1 MKKSSILR
9 KAVHPTLFPAI
20 ENPAVQSESVIQDI
34 ISQLPPLPPVLR
46 YYDDFD
52 DKLRSINHPDKSSV
66 FEFHLNGS
74 KSNINFSRF
83 DENIELLMKHLIT
96 FLFGRNLSANT
107 IYNRSAALY
116 NINVNDI
123 IVLLEAGPARIK
135 YPWESIRSKYSTKH
149 CNFFESLKSLLKLL
163 CEYNI
168 NGWSNEYYQYIS
180 EVLPS
185 PSVDK
190 LATVRT
196 GEAFLAAAE
205 EAAIVRYLDDKT
217 ALVAS
222 KPELI
227 QHTDLQDVCMLLCS
241 YQFAMRPLQIAMLTM
256 RDVRIWQDTEDGP
269 PSVHLTFRM
278 VKQRD
283 PSASK
288 PMTRRVKREWVP
300 LFIELFGRSKA
311 SNLSG
316 ESRLFQVRSS
326 QDASRRIAILASS
339 ITSSETSATDLR
351 HTAAQRLVDAGASQ
365 EEVAEFLGH
374 TDIKTCIVYFQSSAN
389 QAERV
394 NKALGI
400 SGIYQS
406 VVKIA
411 YDRFISQD
419 ELAQLKG
426 DQQVA
431 GVPHGIPIAGIGG
444 CTSGQPDCP
453 FNPITSCYGCRK
465 FMPVNDA
472 SIHKQVLEDMRGVV
486 KLFYESSRGE
496 DSSPAYLQLKRT
508 ISGIQSVIDE
518 LEKGGKVL

>member
-1 MKKSSILR
+1 MR
-9 KAVHPTLFPAI
+9 KASRTPLVEHPTLFPSTD
-20 ENPAVQSESVIQDI
+20 NLVTPPDLVILDI
-34 ISQLPPLPPVLR
+34 IAHLPPLPPVLR

-52 DKLRSINHPDKSSV
+52 DKVRSINHPGQV
-66 FEFHLNGS
+66 NIFEYFINGS
-74 KSNINFSRF
+74 KVNVDFSRYGVTF
-83 DENIELLMKHLIT
+83 GLLMKHLVA
-96 FLFGRNLSANT
+96 FLFSRNLMINT
-107 IYNRSAALY
+107 IYNYVISLH
-116 NINVNDI
+116 NIEIKDV
-123 IVLLEAGPARIK
+123 VSLLEAGPTRIK
-135 YPWESIRSKYSTKH
+135 HPWELIRSKYSTKRTG
-149 CNFFESLKSLLKLL
+149 FFEPLKWLLKLL
-163 CEYNI
+163 CEYNLH
-168 NGWSNEYYQYIS
+168 GWSNNYHQFIS

-185 PSVDK
+185 PTSDK

-196 GEAFLAAAE
+196 GEAFLTAAE
-205 EAAIVRYLDDKT
+205 EAAVVRYFDDRT
-217 ALVAS
+217 AFVETDPS
-222 KPELI
+222 IIQDVEL
-227 QHTDLQDVCMLLCS
+227 QNVCMLLCA
-241 YQFAMRPLQIAMLTM
+241 YQFAMRPLQIGMLSL

-283 PSASK
+283 PSACK

-300 LFIELFGRSKA
+300 LFVELVERSIA
-311 SNLSG
+311 SNLPG
-316 ESRLFQVRSS
+316 ESRLFQVKSS
-326 QDASRRIAILASS
+326 HDVSLRIRKLAST
-339 ITSSETSATDLR
+339 ITGSDTSATDLR

-374 TDIKTCIVYFQSSAN
+374 SDIKTCLAYFQSSAN

-400 SGIYQS
+400 SSIYQS

-411 YDRFISQD
+411 FDRFISY
-419 ELAQLKG
+419 EEMAQLKG

-431 GVPHGIPIAGIGG
+431 GVPHGIAIAGIGG

-472 SIHKQVLEDMRGVV
+472 SIHKQVLEDMRAVV
-486 KLFYESSRGE
+486 KQFYDSSRGE
-496 DSSPAYLQLKRT
+496 DVSPAYLQLKRT

-518 LEKGGKVL
+518 LEKGDK